1 MVRTQTVLDSWKVV
15 RQDTIH
21 AVNEFPA
28 SSFDEHPIPDVMS
41 FREIARHIL
50 DVGYVLTGVL
60 LDGIDNLATPDFRQ
74 MRQKYIHPLPADAQP
89 DALAGALEESL
100 NTRTAELALRSPE
113 FFAREITRFDGQRVT
128 RLELLQFAKEHE
140 LEHRSQLFVLLR
152 LRGIVPST
160 TRRRRAAQA
169 KA

>member
-15 RQDTIH
+15 RGATVE
-21 AVNEFPA
+21 AVKEFPA

-50 DVGYVLTGVL
+50 DAGHALSGVL
-60 LDGIDNLATPDFRQ
+60 LDGVDNLATPEFRP
-74 MRQKYIHPLPADAQP
+74 MLQKYTLPLPADAAP
-89 DALAGALEESL
+89 SALADALEESL
-100 NTRTAELALRSPE
+100 NTRVAELASRSPE
-113 FFAREITRFDGQRVT
+113 FYAHEITRFDGQRVT
-128 RLELLQFAKEHE
+128 RLEFLQFIKEHE
-140 LEHRSQLFVLLR
+140 LTHRSQLFMLLR